1 MPHPPEMPAPPPWST
16 SPAQHKANTC
26 ALFDR
31 LAPGYDDASQ
41 RFFIFAA
48 DRLAACMRPT
58 PGEKVL
64 DVATGTGHVA
74 TAAAQAV
81 AGGNRG
87 GRVQAIDLSPV
98 MLEQAVANTR
108 RLGLTNVDFQ
118 LMDGEALEFKSG
130 YFDVATCGFGL
141 FFLSNM
147 DAALRQWHRVLK
159 PGGRVGFSS
168 FGATAFQPLGQ
179 RFEERLTHY
188 GIAPAAFIAQRL
200 IDPGVCKALLA
211 AAGFVDIEVRTMQL
225 GYHLHSEQ
233 DWWNIVWNTGF
244 RARLEPLSPVQLA
257 TFRATHLEEVR
268 TLATGDGIW
277 LDVATL
283 ITTGCRPAD

>member
-1 MPHPPEMPAPPPWST
+1 MPHPPETPTPPPWSG
-16 SPAQHKANTC
+16 SPAQHKVRTC

-48 DRLAACMRPT
+48 DRLVDCIQPT

-64 DVATGTGHVA
+64 DVATGTGHIA
-74 TAAAQAV
+74 SAAAQAV
-81 AGGNRG
+81 AGGDRG
-87 GRVQAIDLSPV
+87 GRVQAIDLSPA

-108 RLGLTNVDFQ
+108 HLGLSNIDFQ

-130 YFDVATCGFGL
+130 YFDVVTCGFGL
-141 FFLSNM
+141 FFLPDM
-147 DAALRQWHRVLK
+147 DAALRQWQRVLK
-159 PGGRVGFSS
+159 PGGRIGFSS

-188 GIAPAAFIAQRL
+188 GIAPAAGIAQRL

-211 AAGFVDIEVRTMQL
+211 AAGFVDIAVRAVQL

-233 DWWNIVWNTGF
+233 EWWDIVWNTGF

-257 TFRATHLEEVR
+257 RFRAHHLEEVR
-268 TLATGDGIW
+268 TLATEDGIW

-283 ITTGCRPAD
+283 ITTGRRPAD